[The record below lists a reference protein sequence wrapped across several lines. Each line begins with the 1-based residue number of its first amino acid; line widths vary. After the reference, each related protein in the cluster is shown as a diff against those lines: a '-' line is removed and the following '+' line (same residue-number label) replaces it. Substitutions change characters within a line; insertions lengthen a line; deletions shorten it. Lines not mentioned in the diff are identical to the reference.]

1 MANTEVSLSAYTILQ
16 LLKLGATRKSRVL
29 LAVSGGIDSI
39 TLFHVLA
46 KEKDRY
52 GELAV
57 VHVNHQ
63 LRGEDSHRDEAF
75 VQSACKRHELACY
88 VKQVFTAENAEK
100 GRRGIEETA
109 RDDRYDFFE
118 EISAREGYDLIV
130 TAHTKNDQAET
141 LLMRLMRGAGTR
153 GLAGIPKTRKLGNAM
168 IIRPW
173 LDVSREQI
181 ERFAKENSIE
191 HRNDS
196 TNSEKHFTRNRVRHE
211 LLPLME
217 TIAGV
222 GVMDRI
228 ADTATHY
235 RTKFEST
242 LTGADRIATD
252 ALIEKGRFVTLDLR
266 GMNASDEVLHLLIER
281 TLAKALRRKY
291 YLEREP
297 FERIKAFLKEDGEED
312 WIGELRMKSS
322 NGKLLLKRKADE
334 TDYEFALI
342 LDSDIET
349 PFGVIRATVS
359 SQTEP
364 IEEKDVSQFD
374 MSALTG
380 ELIVRNWRAGETIEP
395 FGLDG
400 SKTISKLLTD
410 AKLSAWDG
418 KAVYPVLVHRRDGK
432 DEILSVP
439 GIRRSKHAPL
449 NEGTKAVL
457 EVRFIL
463 P

>member
-1 MANTEVSLSAYTILQ
+1 MPAGETSLSAHTILQ
-16 LLKLGATRKSRVL
+16 LLKLGATRKSKLL
-29 LAVSGGIDSI
+29 LAVSGGIDSM
-39 TLFHVLA
+39 TLLHILA
-46 KEKDRY
+46 KVKDRY
-52 GELAV
+52 GALAV

-63 LRGEDSHRDEAF
+63 LRGEESHRDEAF
-75 VQSACKRHELACY
+75 VRSACEKVGVECF
-88 VKQVFTAENAEK
+88 VKQVLTAENAEI

-109 RDDRYDFFE
+109 RDERYEFFE
-118 EISAREGYDLIV
+118 EIAREHGFDLIV

-153 GLAGIPKTRKLGNAM
+153 GLAGIPKSRKLGDSM

-181 ERFAKENSIE
+181 ERYANENGVE

-222 GVMDRI
+222 GVIDRL
-228 ADTATHY
+228 ANTATHY
-235 RTKFEST
+235 RAKFEES
-242 LTGADRIATD
+242 LADADRIASL
-252 ALIEKGRFVTLDLR
+252 ALSQLGRFVTLDTNGLT
-266 GMNASDEVLHLLIER
+266 MSDEVLHLLIER
-281 TLAKALRRKY
+281 ALGMSLKRKY

-297 FERIKAFLKEDGEED
+297 FERIKAFLTEDGEED
-312 WIGELRMKSS
+312 WIGELRMKST
-322 NGKLLLKRKADE
+322 NGKLMLKRKADE
-334 TDYEFALI
+334 FEYEFSLI
-342 LDSDIET
+342 LDSDIIT
-349 PFGVIRATVS
+349 PFGVIRATIS
-359 SQTEP
+359 PDHEP
-364 IEEKDVSQFD
+364 VEDKNISQFD

-380 ELIVRNWRAGETIEP
+380 ELFIRNWRAGETIEP

-400 SKTISKLLTD
+400 TKTISKLLTD
-410 AKLSAWDG
+410 AKLSSWDG
-418 KAVYPVLVHRRDGK
+418 KSVYPVLVHRRDGI

-449 NEGTKAVL
+449 RAGTGAVL
-457 EVRFIL
+457 EVRFEPL
-463 P
+463 

>member
-1 MANTEVSLSAYTILQ
+1 MALESSLSAHTILQ
-16 LLKLGATRKSRVL
+16 VLKLGASRKSRL
-29 LAVSGGIDSI
+29 ALAVSGGIDSM
-39 TLFHVLA
+39 TLLHVLG

-52 GELAV
+52 GALAV

-63 LRGEDSHRDEAF
+63 LRGEDSHGDEAF
-75 VQSACKRHELACY
+75 VRSACERLGVECF
-88 VKQVFTAENAEK
+88 VKQVLTAENAEK

-109 RDDRYDFFE
+109 RDDRYTFFE
-118 EISAREGYDLIV
+118 AIASEHAFDLIV

-153 GLAGIPKTRKLGNAM
+153 GLAGIPRSRALGNATV
-168 IIRPW
+168 IRPW
-173 LDVSREQI
+173 LDVTRDEI
-181 ERFAKENSIE
+181 ERYANENNIE

-222 GVMDRI
+222 GVMDRL
-228 ADTATHY
+228 ADTATIY
-235 RTKFEST
+235 RTKFDAS
-242 LTGADRIATD
+242 LAHANSIAAT
-252 ALIEKGRFVTLDLR
+252 ALIKNGRFTTLDLS
-266 GMNASDEVLHLLIER
+266 GIEVSDEVLHLLIER
-281 TLAKALRRKY
+281 ALGLSLDRKY

-297 FERIKAFLKEDGEED
+297 FERIKAFLKEDSEED
-312 WIGELRMKSS
+312 WIGELRMRSS
-322 NGKLLLKRKADE
+322 NGKLMLKRKSDE
-334 TDYEFALI
+334 FEYEYQLI
-342 LDSDIET
+342 LDEDIAT
-349 PFGVIRATVS
+349 PFGVIRANIS
-359 SQTEP
+359 PNTET
-364 IEEKDVSQFD
+364 IEDKNVTQFD

-380 ELIVRNWRAGETIEP
+380 ELVIRNWRAGETIEP

-418 KAVYPVLVHRRDGK
+418 KSVYPVLVHRIDGK

-439 GIRRSKHAPL
+439 GLRRSKHAPIR
-449 NEGTKAVL
+449 EGTQAVL
-457 EVRFIL
+457 EVRISA
-463 P
+463 

>member
-1 MANTEVSLSAYTILQ
+1 MPTETSLSAHTILQ
-16 LLKLGATRKSRVL
+16 LLKLGASRKSKLL
-29 LAVSGGIDSI
+29 LAVSGGIDSM
-39 TLFHVLA
+39 TLLHILA

-52 GELAV
+52 GALAV

-75 VQSACKRHELACY
+75 VRSACEKVGVECF
-88 VKQVFTAENAEK
+88 VKQVLTAESAEEGK
-100 GRRGIEETA
+100 RGIEETA
-109 RDDRYDFFE
+109 RDERYEFFE
-118 EISAREGYDLIV
+118 EIERDHGFDLIV

-153 GLAGIPKTRKLGNAM
+153 GLAGIPKSRKLGDAK
-168 IIRPW
+168 IVRPW

-181 ERFAKENSIE
+181 ERYANEHDVE

-211 LLPLME
+211 LLPMME

-222 GVMDRI
+222 GVIDRL
-228 ADTATHY
+228 ANTATHY
-235 RTKFEST
+235 RSKFDESVAD
-242 LTGADRIATD
+242 ADRIASTT
-252 ALIEKGRFVTLDLR
+252 LIQSGRFVTFDTSVVT
-266 GMNASDEVLHLLIER
+266 MSDEVLHLLIER
-281 TLAKALRRKY
+281 ALGMSLKRKY
-291 YLEREP
+291 YLERDP

-322 NGKLLLKRKADE
+322 NGKLMLKRKADE
-334 TDYEFALI
+334 FEYEFVVV
-342 LDSDIET
+342 LDSDIVT
-349 PFGVIRATVS
+349 PFGVIRAS
-359 SQTEP
+359 ISPNAEP
-364 IEEKDVSQFD
+364 VEDKNVSQFD

-380 ELIVRNWRAGETIEP
+380 ELIIRNWRAGETIEP

-400 SKTISKLLTD
+400 TKTISKLLTD

-418 KAVYPVLVHRRDGK
+418 KSVYPVLVHRRDGQE
-432 DEILSVP
+432 EILSVP

-449 NEGTKAVL
+449 KETTSAVL
-457 EVRFIL
+457 EVKFT
-463 P
+463 PN